1 MSDKAFPRDTHLTSI
16 SIAYKN
22 PDVNLIAD
30 SALPRVQVGKKSFG
44 YYSYPLDDG
53 YNIPD
58 TRVGEYS
65 KVQTSKMQGT
75 RTTSECED
83 YGHGIPLSADDIS
96 EAPQGVDPRERATER
111 ATNIV
116 LLDREKR
123 CADLIFNAASYPASN
138 KTTLAGATQLNTTTV
153 NPIAV
158 LRTGLGLALIR
169 PNVVAMGQEVWD
181 VLSVHPNVVS
191 ACIGNSG
198 QYGVA
203 TKERVAEL
211 LEISELLV
219 GASLANSVKP
229 GKTPV
234 LTRLW
239 GKHILG
245 FYRDRTVDTSGGVT
259 FGITA
264 QFGQRIAGS
273 QNIDIGLRGG
283 VEVRAGETVKEL
295 IVAPRACYFW
305 ENAVA

>member
-16 SIAYKN
+16 AIAYKN

-30 SALPRVQVGKKSFG
+30 SALPRVNVGKKSFG
-44 YYSYPLDDG
+44 YYTYPLDDG
-53 YNIPD
+53 YTIPD

-75 RTTSECED
+75 RVPAECED
-83 YGHGIPLSADDIS
+83 FGHGIPLSADDIS

-123 CADLIFNAASYPASN
+123 TADLLFNAASYAATN
-138 KTTLAGATQLNTTTV
+138 KTTLVGADQLNTEAV

-158 LRTGLGLALIR
+158 LRTGLGLALVR
-169 PNVVAMGQEVWD
+169 PNALVMGQAVWD
-181 VLSVHPNVVS
+181 VLSVHPKVVA

-198 QYGVA
+198 SYGVA
-203 TKERVAEL
+203 TKERFAEL
-211 LEISELLV
+211 LEVGEVLI

-229 GKTPV
+229 GKVPV

-245 FYRDRTVDTSGGVT
+245 FYRDRSVDTSGGVT